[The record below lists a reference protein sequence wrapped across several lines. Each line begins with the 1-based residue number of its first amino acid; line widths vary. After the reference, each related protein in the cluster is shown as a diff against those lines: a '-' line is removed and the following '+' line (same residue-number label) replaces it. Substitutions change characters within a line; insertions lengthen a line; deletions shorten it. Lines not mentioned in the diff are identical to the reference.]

1 MKQIGYGIPGCG
13 EMAFD
18 YRKGIKAEFEAR
30 EILKQ
35 QGFYVSRCSGH
46 PSPPDLFAARKGD
59 FRLVMVRHSRFPI
72 PDAHAVSIIYAEDL
86 DRFRRYG
93 WIASIRFE
101 CWIHA
106 PPWDW
111 SWYEVHPG
119 GIRRIWQE
127 WETLG
132 EAGVLDEA
140 DFVDGT
146 WEDAVDTG
154 VGSISIEWIPTSRP
168 LTEERVPSGIRDED
182 GIVGQGG
189 DSETGEGI
197 PDNALMTDE
206 GDHSGIPSDTIGMVP
221 AETGDVAKISSIRN
235 DRCTDSLLSPCEEM
249 PSGIPSEITRTPLVE
264 TGDSIKA
271 SRHRNDQI
279 PNDTALPGEEHV
291 QSRVVNH
298 A

>member
-1 MKQIGYGIPGCG
+1 MPC
-13 EMAFD
+13 D

-93 WIASIRFE
+93 WTARIRFE

-106 PPWDW
+106 PPWEW

-127 WETLG
+127 WEMPG

-146 WEDAVDTG
+146 WEDSVDTG
-154 VGSISIEWIPTSRP
+154 AGSISIERIPTSRP
-168 LTEERVPSGIRDED
+168 LTEEKVPSGIRDED
-182 GIVGQGG
+182 AIA
-189 DSETGEGI
+189 GEGI
-197 PDNALMTDE
+197 FDDALMTNAEDL
-206 GDHSGIPSDTIGMVP
+206 SGILSDTSGWVP
-221 AETGDVAKISSIRN
+221 DETGVPVKISCIR
-235 DRCTDSLLSPCEEM
+235 D
-249 PSGIPSEITRTPLVE
+249 
-264 TGDSIKA
+264 
-271 SRHRNDQI
+271 DQI
-279 PNDTALPGEEHV
+279 PNDTPSPQEPAPSGA
-291 QSRVVNH
+291 VNH